1 MRRRHDLTKS
11 VILALLLACAVL
23 IGNVII
29 KSILLLLFSV
39 VFIFHILSL
48 LKIKKEDKYIARVL
62 YGLLLFLVSV
72 LALTSIYMIATSI
85 IKAF

>member
-85 IKAF
+85 IKVF

>member
-29 KSILLLLFSV
+29 KSILLLLFSGI
-39 VFIFHILSL
+39 FIFHILSI
-48 LKIKKEDKYIARVL
+48 LKMKKEDKYIARVL